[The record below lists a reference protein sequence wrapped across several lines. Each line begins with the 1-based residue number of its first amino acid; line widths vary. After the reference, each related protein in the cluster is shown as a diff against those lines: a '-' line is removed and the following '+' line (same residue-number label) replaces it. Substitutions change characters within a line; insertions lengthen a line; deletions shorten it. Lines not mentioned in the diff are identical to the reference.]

1 MKYLLFCFLL
11 IISCDSMINSASD
24 EKKSNEIVKVQ
35 EGFQQL
41 ISKNTTHTLFYKVE
55 KTLNTPVQL
64 IAFYVTNTKSNKV
77 VREIEKIAAER
88 IYWKDDQT
96 LAIIP
101 YVGIVQQSN
110 EVGVQ
115 DKIKE
120 ILITIK

>member
-1 MKYLLFCFLL
+1 
-11 IISCDSMINSASD
+11 MINSASD

-96 LAIIP
+96 LTIIP